1 MNNKGFTMV
10 ELLAAIA
17 ILALL
22 VVMAFP
28 TMRALQGRNEKN
40 KFQEYGKAMISAAKL
55 YADSYY
61 DDLFPSGRKNDYAVV
76 SSKDLLKKDLL
87 KDISVSDA
95 SCINDDSYV
104 TVAKYKDDFE
114 YCLNL
119 KCTSSKSASSVLYTE
134 SNTEGIC
141 KSFKTVQVNYYHK
154 VNGAI
159 VASHTDHVIAGDDEY
174 YVKNASVFGYD
185 YAAHHQKFK
194 NWKVEGGSTKYNE
207 GQKVSSSVL
216 SDDLKLETEIELYKY
231 TIAFSGGNGSSGNT
245 NSITC
250 DFDVPCTLPSNSFT
264 KSGATFT
271 GWTFNGHTY
280 QPGDKVTNLTNTNDG
295 SVTLTATW
303 RVNQLKIRYNLSG
316 GSIVAGG
323 PSEFSSVNSVVYK
336 NGAIYEHVVNKG
348 ASFDLCNYHNPSWI
362 YSEYGCRVAVDGA
375 EWSYGNKNFD
385 EDVSYTTD
393 NFINLDSGDKTIT
406 VTLNWTTT
414 TRTQAVYYINYISK
428 NCKKGSSNTD
438 HDSTGDP
445 YKGRPYRKYLQQKYE
460 CTCYLNP
467 NGKSCGSQTTDP
479 PLVNQ
484 HNMKIFYKKTDAG
497 VSSCKNENGYRHN
510 QNVYTLCINSS
521 LTFDASG
528 AGLYHGY
535 MWYNYNAG
543 DSVYHSFGS
552 GWTHSGGKYDVRYKT
567 GTDLPNNATERKA
580 ACNHACATIY

>member
-1 MNNKGFTMV
+1 M
-10 ELLAAIA
+10 
-17 ILALL
+17 
-22 VVMAFP
+22 
-28 TMRALQGRNEKN
+28 
-40 KFQEYGKAMISAAKL
+40 
-55 YADSYY
+55 
-61 DDLFPSGRKNDYAVV
+61 
-76 SSKDLLKKDLL
+76 
-87 KDISVSDA
+87 
-95 SCINDDSYV
+95 
-104 TVAKYKDDFE
+104 
-114 YCLNL
+114 
-119 KCTSSKSASSVLYTE
+119 
-134 SNTEGIC
+134 
-141 KSFKTVQVNYYHK
+141 
-154 VNGAI
+154 
-159 VASHTDHVIAGDDEY
+159 
-174 YVKNASVFGYD
+174 
-185 YAAHHQKFK
+185 
-194 NWKVEGGSTKYNE
+194 
-207 GQKVSSSVL
+207 
-216 SDDLKLETEIELYKY
+216 
-231 TIAFSGGNGSSGNT
+231 
-245 NSITC
+245 
-250 DFDVPCTLPSNSFT
+250 
-264 KSGATFT
+264 
-271 GWTFNGHTY
+271 
-280 QPGDKVTNLTNTNDG
+280 
-295 SVTLTATW
+295 
-303 RVNQLKIRYNLSG
+303 
-316 GSIVAGG
+316 
-323 PSEFSSVNSVVYK
+323 
-336 NGAIYEHVVNKG
+336 VNKG

-414 TRTQAVYYINYISK
+414 TRTQAVYYINYISR
-428 NCKKGSSNTD
+428 NCKKGSDNTD
-438 HDSTGDP
+438 HNSTGDP

-543 DSVYHSFGS
+543 DSVYHSFSS
-552 GWTHSGGKYDVRYKT
+552 GWTHSGGSYDVRYKT